1 MKRSI
6 KAVGLLSGGLDS
18 MLAARII
25 FEQGIEVQGI
35 SFMTPFFGPEKAE
48 RAAEQLKIPLKV
60 LDITQPHWTMLRH
73 PRYGYGKGMNPCIDC
88 HALMVRKAGEWME
101 KAGADFLFT
110 GEVLG
115 QRPFSQTRPSLRAVE
130 KESGFI
136 DRILRPLSALLL
148 PETRPEQEGL
158 VDRSRLLDMHGRS
171 RKRQMALARDYGLN
185 DYPTPAGG
193 CLLTD
198 PIFSIRLKELFS
210 HSSEPQIREVE
221 LLKAGRHFR
230 LNPEVKCII
239 GRNKR
244 ENEFIEKWAAHE
256 DGWARVMGYPG
267 PMALALGRIEESE
280 DWERLAQLCLCYSD
294 APEDCNVQVQL
305 GQGNRKWKIE
315 TTKKPKEFFREW
327 LIQYAPDRT

>member
-1 MKRSI
+1 
-6 KAVGLLSGGLDS
+6 

-25 FEQGIEVQGI
+25 LEQGIKVQGI
-35 SFMTPFFGPEKAE
+35 SFMTPFFGPEKAQ
-48 RAAEQLKIPLKV
+48 RAAEQLKLPLIV
-60 LDITQPHWTMLRH
+60 LDITREHWTVLRR

-101 KAGADFLFT
+101 KEGADFLFT

-115 QRPFSQTRPSLRAVE
+115 QRPFSQTKPSLRAVE
-130 KESGFI
+130 KESGFV

-158 VDRSRLLDMHGRS
+158 VERSRLLDISGRS
-171 RKRQMALARDYGLN
+171 RKRQMVLAEGYGLN

-210 HSSEPQIREVE
+210 FSEEPQIREVE
-221 LLKAGRHFR
+221 LLKTGRHFR
-230 LNPEVKCII
+230 LNPEVKGII

-244 ENEFIEKWAAHE
+244 ENEFIEKWVAPE
-256 DGWARVMGYPG
+256 DGWARVVGYPG
-267 PMALALGRIEESE
+267 PMALAMGRIKKSE
-280 DWERLAQLCLCYSD
+280 DWEQFAQLCLTYSD
-294 APEDCNVQVQL
+294 APNDQMVPVQL
-305 GQGNRKWKIE
+305 RQGDRTWQIK

-327 LIQYAPDRT
+327 LIA